1 MIEAL
6 IGGET
11 NPAKLASLADVGL
24 VVGLDTDWYHRAGP
38 PYIGSYPL
46 IAPGWMLTTAALDTA
61 WAKKRYSSG
70 SSSPAAIAS
79 STL

>member
-1 MIEAL
+1 MW
-6 IGGET
+6 
-11 NPAKLASLADVGL
+11 GL

-61 WAKKRYSSG
+61 WAKKRYSS
-70 SSSPAAIAS
+70 SPAAIAS